1 MVANTPAYYKAVIGV
16 VKVLLHKL
24 PKMFKLKQLAD
35 FFYRLMKNESSL
47 EENTFFLKRK

>member
-1 MVANTPAYYKAVIGV
+1 MINTLAYYAVV
-16 VKVLLHKL
+16 SYSVKSLLYTL

-47 EENTFFLKRK
+47 EEKMFFF